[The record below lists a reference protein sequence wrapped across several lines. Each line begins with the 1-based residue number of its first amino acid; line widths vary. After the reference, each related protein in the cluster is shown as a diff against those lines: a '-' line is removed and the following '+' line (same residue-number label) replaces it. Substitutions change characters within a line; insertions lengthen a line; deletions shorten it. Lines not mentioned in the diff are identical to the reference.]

1 MANTECRIS
10 PPNLLRMNDLKDRT
24 KRFTVAV
31 LKFCAK
37 LPKEMEF
44 QMIRGQLVRSG
55 GSVGA
60 NYRAVCRAKSSA
72 DFINKLT
79 IVEEEADES
88 AFWLE
93 VLEALGMTGA
103 AERVRLE
110 REANELV
117 AIMVASRK
125 TRRENDAANPLRR
138 VR

>member
-1 MANTECRIS
+1 
-10 PPNLLRMNDLKDRT
+10 MNDLKERT
-24 KRFTVAV
+24 KRFTVGV

-37 LPKEMEF
+37 LPVQTEF
-44 QMIRGQLVRSG
+44 QMIRNQLVRCG

-72 DFINKLT
+72 DFVHKLS

-93 VLEALGMTGA
+93 TLAELGLTEAP
-103 AERVRLE
+103 ERVRLE

-125 TRRENDAANPLRR
+125 TRRENDATSSTRR

>member
-1 MANTECRIS
+1 
-10 PPNLLRMNDLKDRT
+10 MNDLKERT
-24 KRFTVAV
+24 KRFTVEV

-37 LPKEMEF
+37 LPAQTEF
-44 QMIRGQLVRSG
+44 QMIRNQLVRCG

-93 VLEALGMTGA
+93 TLAELGMTEA
-103 AERVRLE
+103 PERARLE
-110 REANELV
+110 REASELV

-125 TRRENDAANPLRR
+125 TRRANDAASQPHR

>member
-1 MANTECRIS
+1 MQ
-10 PPNLLRMNDLKDRT
+10 DLKART
-24 KRFTVAV
+24 KRFTVDV
-31 LKFCAK
+31 LRFCAK
-37 LPKEMEF
+37 LPTQTEF
-44 QMIRGQLVRSG
+44 QMIRNQLVRCG

-72 DFINKLT
+72 DFINKLS
-79 IVEEEADES
+79 IVEEEADEA

-93 VLEALGMTGA
+93 TLSELGIIEAT
-103 AERVRLE
+103 ERSRLE

-125 TRRENDAANPLRR
+125 TRRENDAASQIRR

>member
-1 MANTECRIS
+1 
-10 PPNLLRMNDLKDRT
+10 MNDLKERT

-31 LKFCAK
+31 LKFCTK

-44 QMIRGQLVRSG
+44 QMIRAQLVRCG

-72 DFINKLT
+72 DFINKLS
-79 IVEEEADES
+79 IVEEEADEA
-88 AFWLE
+88 AFWIE
-93 VLEALGMTGA
+93 VLEALGMTESS
-103 AERVRLE
+103 ERARLE

-125 TRRENDAANPLRR
+125 TRRENDAANPARR
-138 VR
+138 NR

>member
-1 MANTECRIS
+1 MS
-10 PPNLLRMNDLKDRT
+10 DLKART
-24 KRFTVAV
+24 KRFTVDV
-31 LKFCAK
+31 LRFCAK
-37 LPKEMEF
+37 LPTQTEF
-44 QMIRGQLVRSG
+44 QMIRHQLVRCG

-72 DFINKLT
+72 DFVNKLS
-79 IVEEEADES
+79 IVEEEADEV

-93 VLEALGMTGA
+93 TLAELGMTEA
-103 AERVRLE
+103 AERSRLE

-125 TRRENDAANPLRR
+125 TRRENDASAPLRR

>member
-1 MANTECRIS
+1 
-10 PPNLLRMNDLKDRT
+10 
-24 KRFTVAV
+24 
-31 LKFCAK
+31 
-37 LPKEMEF
+37 
-44 QMIRGQLVRSG
+44 MIRNQLVRCG

-72 DFINKLT
+72 DFINKLS

-93 VLEALGMTGA
+93 ILGELGMTEA
-103 AERVRLE
+103 AERNRLE

-125 TRRENDAANPLRR
+125 TRRENEVASHARR
-138 VR
+138 IR

>member
-1 MANTECRIS
+1 MS
-10 PPNLLRMNDLKDRT
+10 DLKART
-24 KRFTVAV
+24 KKFTVGV

-37 LPKEMEF
+37 LPVQTEF
-44 QMIRGQLVRSG
+44 QMIRNQLVRCGS
-55 GSVGA
+55 SVGA

-72 DFINKLT
+72 DFVNKLS

-93 VLEALGMTGA
+93 ILAELGMTEA
-103 AERVRLE
+103 TERGRLE
-110 REANELV
+110 REANEIV

-125 TRRENDAANPLRR
+125 TRRENEATSPTSR

>member
-1 MANTECRIS
+1 
-10 PPNLLRMNDLKDRT
+10 MNDLKERT

-37 LPKEMEF
+37 LPVQTEF
-44 QMIRGQLVRSG
+44 QMIRNQLVRCG

-88 AFWLE
+88 AFLLE
-93 VLEALGMTGA
+93 TLAELGMTEA
-103 AERVRLE
+103 PERIQLE

-125 TRRENDAANPLRR
+125 TRRENDAANQTRR
-138 VR
+138 TR

>member
-1 MANTECRIS
+1 
-10 PPNLLRMNDLKDRT
+10 MNDLKERT
-24 KRFTVAV
+24 KRFTIDV

-37 LPKEMEF
+37 LPVQTEF
-44 QMIRGQLVRSG
+44 QMIRNQLVRCG

-60 NYRAVCRAKSSA
+60 SYRAVCRAKSSA

-93 VLEALGMTGA
+93 VLEALGVTES
-103 AERVRLE
+103 AERNRLE

-125 TRRENDAANPLRR
+125 TRRENDAATPARR
-138 VR
+138 IR

>member
-1 MANTECRIS
+1 
-10 PPNLLRMNDLKDRT
+10 MNDLKDRT

-37 LPKEMEF
+37 LPKELEF
-44 QMIRGQLVRSG
+44 QMIRGQLVRCG

-93 VLEALGMTGA
+93 VLEALGMTES
-103 AERVRLE
+103 AERNRLE
-110 REANELV
+110 REANELI

-125 TRRENDAANPLRR
+125 TRRENEAATPAARR
-138 VR
+138 IR